1 MTLLQ
6 TLKKKLGRKW
16 NELPKEEKLM
26 IKEISDLH
34 ERVAKSKKNQAIIR
48 EYESSSTK

>member
-1 MTLLQ
+1 MTLLEKI
-6 TLKKKLGRKW
+6 KKKLGKKW
-16 NELPKEEKLM
+16 DAIPKEEKLM

-48 EYESSSTK
+48 EYESSSSK